1 MAVSRVM
8 NGSAD
13 ENMQMLNTMVNNLKP
28 YYITSSFENL
38 IVNKDLMK
46 ERRCRLGDE
55 IKKMILK
62 I

>member
-1 MAVSRVM
+1 M